1 MDDLLN
7 RMLAIDEEAEQ
18 IVRQAQREAAALIDA
33 GRTAAQLEQHEAQQ
47 ALNRECAE
55 LRQREMARVE
65 EENRERLHQMA
76 ADLHGQVTAFTAAAG
91 HLRGDIYQALTLGT
105 THS

>member
-7 RMLAIDEEAEQ
+7 RMLAIDEEAEE
-18 IVRQAQREAAALIDA
+18 IVRQAQREAAALIAA
-33 GRTAAQLEQHEAQQ
+33 GRTAAQQEQHEIQQ

-65 EENRERLHQMA
+65 AENRERLHQLATEMC
-76 ADLHGQVTAFTAAAG
+76 GQVAAFAAAAG
-91 HLRGDIYQALTLGT
+91 HVRGDIYQALTLGT